1 MLPTRFLSYLLP
13 MALPLYFSTIV
24 FCSIS
29 YHIETIQLT
38 DSAYQLMRFYKI
50 GNTKDYWN
58 KGENWDEIG

>member
-50 GNTKDYWN
+50 GNAKDY
-58 KGENWDEIG
+58 